1 MLIIYLWLLSY
12 KVYIF
17 RVFVNNRDFIQVVD
31 LISGWIDTEAA
42 GWKKQSK
49 LKQRLTWIE
58 GRMED
63 YLNDGCYEKAPD
75 ADELAA
81 IAEVILKHILPHIKI
96 HESHFSKAFN
106 DIDFLHFI

>member
-1 MLIIYLWLLSY
+1 
-12 KVYIF
+12 
-17 RVFVNNRDFIQVVD
+17 
-31 LISGWIDTEAA
+31 
-42 GWKKQSK
+42 
-49 LKQRLTWIE
+49 
-58 GRMED
+58 MED

-96 HESHFSKAFN
+96 HESDFSKAFN